1 MYKSGETEETITRGG
16 ETSPT
21 RRGCAG
27 KKGGGMTIHN
37 KEKKIQSLQFEGVWI
52 HVGEAEITQII
63 YLPHIKRYEVY
74 KKDSLFEE
82 LNEDYVERIRYQ
94 IRKDG

>member
-1 MYKSGETEETITRGG
+1 MRREE
-16 ETSPT
+16 
-21 RRGCAG
+21 
-27 KKGGGMTIHN
+27 GGGMTIHN
-37 KEKKIQSLQFEGVWI
+37 EEKKIQSVQFKGVWI

-94 IRKDG
+94 IREDG